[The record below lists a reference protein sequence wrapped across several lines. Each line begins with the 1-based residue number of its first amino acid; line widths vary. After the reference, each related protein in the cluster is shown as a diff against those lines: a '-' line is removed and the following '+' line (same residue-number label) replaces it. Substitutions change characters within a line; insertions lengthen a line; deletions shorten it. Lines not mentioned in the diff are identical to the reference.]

1 MNIIGPKA
9 YIHTDRLK
17 QNLWNIRRHVGDR
30 PLICVVKAN
39 GYGHGAIAVSKILV
53 QEPGI
58 ILAVFSF
65 EEAIELREKGIED
78 EILIF
83 SRMQPEFLEKADS
96 MSLTLNVCA
105 MTCLLYTSPSPR
117 DRTRSRMPSSA

>member
-30 PLICVVKAN
+30 PLVCVVKAN

-65 EEAIELREKGIED
+65 EEAIELRENGIED

-83 SRMQPEFLEKADS
+83 SRMHQKLSARHPS
-96 MSLTLNVCA
+96 R
-105 MTCLLYTSPSPR
+105 LLPDFPF
-117 DRTRSRMPSSA
+117 